1 MKRISSLKL
10 ALMLGFT
17 IESVFVV
24 LLRLGHSGP
33 CGPDSS
39 LGLLLILFHY
49 PGAMLAAP
57 ICTDSDPG
65 HASIRNIIGML
76 VLWGTG
82 ALMLTAITYVP
93 ISIFRWL
100 TRKNIE
106 T

>member
-1 MKRISSLKL
+1 
-10 ALMLGFT
+10 
-17 IESVFVV
+17 
-24 LLRLGHSGP
+24 
-33 CGPDSS
+33 
-39 LGLLLILFHY
+39 
-49 PGAMLAAP
+49 MLAAP

-76 VLWGTG
+76 VMWGTG

-93 ISIFRWL
+93 ISIFWWL